1 MDRSDGQWRL
11 KNYDKTYYSI
21 FKKICADMTNVATFV
36 FVKHQYTNQANR
48 KVSFRYIFLDT

>member
-1 MDRSDGQWRL
+1 
-11 KNYDKTYYSI
+11 
-21 FKKICADMTNVATFV
+21 MTNVATFD